1 MRIRTFDSHARVL
14 ESGAALPPGVSPVGP
29 GEMDRVHSG
38 PTTGLDLM
46 TERETREI
54 CTRILSA
61 GPDRVE
67 LRVVPPQR
75 LLTTRLVDGL
85 PSVKHRDRHGFDS
98 LSGLEDRLA
107 VMSMY
112 GKMAWEVRAWSSPS
126 RRTWLLTVIKQPDD
140 YFLVRHTF
148 KSSGEWHTETG
159 EHRCDQ
165 LQPALDLL
173 GILLPAG

>member
-1 MRIRTFDSHARVL
+1 
-14 ESGAALPPGVSPVGP
+14 
-29 GEMDRVHSG
+29 
-38 PTTGLDLM
+38 
-46 TERETREI
+46 
-54 CTRILSA
+54 
-61 GPDRVE
+61 
-67 LRVVPPQR
+67 
-75 LLTTRLVDGL
+75 
-85 PSVKHRDRHGFDS
+85 
-98 LSGLEDRLA
+98 

-112 GKMAWEVRAWSSPS
+112 EKMAWEVRAWSRPS

-148 KSSGEWHTETG
+148 KSSGSIRHAGLPWELEWHTVTG